1 MVVILFGNSME
12 NNNEKQ
18 LEILKDDC
26 NIYEKQGGGIEA
38 EISAQIAETI
48 PDYLLSPII
57 RIAAPNTP
65 VSFSPVIE
73 KFYIPQ
79 PERIKEEVKK
89 RMEEY

>member
-1 MVVILFGNSME
+1 MIVISTKNR
-12 NNNEKQ
+12 
-18 LEILKDDC
+18 
-26 NIYEKQGGGIEA
+26 GGGIEA